1 MLGQRFRRVS
11 SECQHASVADACL
24 SLTGVEVV
32 PYTEIVDIL
41 DNLDRP
47 ACIAADGRLFYADC
61 VLVADGANSKLRTT
75 VFGVPSQESCAG
87 YSIHRS
93 IAKVT
98 KEFREDPQ
106 CSREYC

>member
-1 MLGQRFRRVS
+1 M
-11 SECQHASVADACL
+11 SVVAHTELKQPDLPANACPMP
-24 SLTGVEVV
+24 TGVEVV

-98 KEFREDPQ
+98 EEFREDPQ
-106 CSREYC
+106 CCRE